1 MKRKL
6 FLAAAAALVLAIP
19 SAFAG
24 AIEDLSSRI
33 LGSRSSRIVFVTD
46 ESVPDHF
53 RIEQKGSKIVISG
66 DCPVSQAAGLNY
78 YMKNF
83 LGVDYPWM
91 KAELRIPRKFPK
103 VKVPVE
109 RTAKTPKRFFLNYC
123 TFGYTL
129 PWCGWEEWEWLLDWM
144 ALNGINM
151 PLAIT
156 GQEYVWL
163 SVWQEMGLSE
173 DDVRMFFT
181 GPAHLPWHRMA
192 NLDSFQGPLP
202 MSWICGQKDLQKQ
215 ILQRERELGMTP
227 VLPAFA
233 GHVPEKI
240 KGLFPEADIKRL
252 YGWCDFP
259 PTYFLNPTDPLFQK
273 IQKLFL
279 QKQEEVFGTDHY
291 YGTDPFNEM
300 QPPSWDPDYLAGV
313 MKKIFGSLQQ
323 VDPEAKWV
331 EMAWI
336 YINAPHGWVPETIKA
351 TMEAVPQDKII
362 MLDYMA
368 EKTELWRKTES
379 HYGQP
384 FIWCYLG
391 NFGGNTVLEGDIREI
406 DNRLNAMFGEDTSC
420 IGIGSTLESFSV
432 APHTFEYLFD
442 HVWADS
448 LDTHEWIRRWSDLR
462 LGRHEEECCSAW
474 EKMVEEIFVQPAADF
489 YGSTLC
495 REPAVTTDSYAKLA
509 YDNDELIKCAK
520 AILAHPANTKEARY
534 DIVML
539 YSQILSNL
547 FTRLTDEFNTAALK
561 PDLARMQELAPVA
574 REICNEMDR
583 LLLTHEDFLF
593 GKWIENARRF
603 GTTEEEKDY
612 FETNARTIL
621 TRWGGS
627 LWLNDYARRLWQ
639 GLVGDYYRQRYD
651 KYFNMCID
659 LVSDGK
665 PIESGMFMD
674 RKHGFGATIEEMAA
688 DIISSRKVYP
698 SRPDGDSFKVAG
710 EIDAK
715 LDVWRSILWE

>member
-1 MKRKL
+1 MFRKL
-6 FLAAAAALVLAIP
+6 TLTVLAALCLCAPRAL
-19 SAFAG
+19 AG
-24 AIEDLSSRI
+24 AIEDLASRI
-33 LGSRSSRIVFVTD
+33 LGNKSSRITFVTD
-46 ESVPDHF
+46 ESVPDRF
-53 RIEQKGSKIVISG
+53 KIEQKGRKIIITG
-66 DCPVSQAAGLNY
+66 DCPVSQAAGLNW
-78 YMKNF
+78 YMKNC

-91 KAELRIPRKFPK
+91 KAELRVPGRWPK
-103 VKVPVE
+103 MKAPVE
-109 RTAKTPKRFFLNYC
+109 RSAKTSKRFFLNYC

-173 DDVRMFFT
+173 DDIRMFFT

-192 NLDSFQGPLP
+192 NLDAFQGPLP
-202 MSWICGQKDLQKQ
+202 MSWINSQMELQKK
-215 ILQRERELGMTP
+215 ILGRERELGMTP

-233 GHVPEKI
+233 GHVPGKLRE
-240 KGLFPEADIKRL
+240 LHPEADIKKL
-252 YGWCDFP
+252 GGWCGFA
-259 PTYFLNPTDPLFQK
+259 PTYFLNPTDPLFQTV
-273 IQKLFL
+273 QKLFL
-279 QKQEEVFGTDHY
+279 QKQQEVFGTDHY

-313 MKKIFGSLQQ
+313 MKKIYGSLQQ
-323 VDPEAKWV
+323 ADPDAKWV

-336 YINAPHGWVPETIKA
+336 YINAPYGWVPETIRA

-391 NFGGNTVLEGDIREI
+391 NFGGNTILEGDIREVDRRI
-406 DNRLNAMFGEDTSC
+406 SEMFAQNTSC

-442 HVWADS
+442 RVWADS
-448 LDTHEWIRRWSDLR
+448 LDTHEWIRQWSNLR
-462 LGRHEEECCSAW
+462 LGRHSEECAAAW
-474 EKMVEEIFVQPAADF
+474 ERMIEEVFVHEAADY

-495 REPAVTTDSYAKLA
+495 REPAVTTTSYAQLPF
-509 YDNDELIKCAK
+509 DNDVLTECAR
-520 AILAHPANTKEARY
+520 ALLANPSPTKEAKY
-534 DIVML
+534 DIVMA
-539 YSQILSNL
+539 YSQILSN
-547 FTRLTDEFNTAALK
+547 FFSRLTDEFNTAALK
-561 PDLARMQELAPVA
+561 PDLARMQELVPVA
-574 REICNEMDR
+574 REICAEMDR

-593 GKWIENARRF
+593 GRWISNARKF
-603 GTTEEEKDY
+603 GATEDEKDY
-612 FETNARTIL
+612 FEMNARTIL

-639 GLVGDYYRQRYD
+639 GLVGDYYLPRYD
-651 KYFNMCID
+651 KYFKMCID
-659 LVSDGK
+659 LVSKGEAVE
-665 PIESGMFMD
+665 PGMFMD
-674 RKHGFGATIEEMAA
+674 RERGFGKVIEDMAD
-688 DIISSRKVYP
+688 DIIASRKVYP
-698 SRPDGDSFKVAG
+698 DRPSGDSFRVAK
-710 EIDAK
+710 EIDGRLGA
-715 LDVWRSILWE
+715 WHSILWQ